1 MSELC
6 YINAQPSL
14 DPDRVCEREA
24 YSGKVK
30 GGRTVCTD
38 RGARGESEAQEREW
52 TGGEQHNITE

>member
-1 MSELC
+1 MC
-6 YINAQPSL
+6 NKNALPSL

-38 RGARGESEAQEREW
+38 RGARGESEAVERGSGREESSS
-52 TGGEQHNITE
+52 TLRTE